1 MIAAQLP
8 EKGSNTE
15 NMQYKTGKSCMRLF
29 PEMIYEF
36 FFLSTL
42 KSSLFSLCCNS
53 RTMLALCL

>member
-8 EKGSNTE
+8 EKGSNIE
-15 NMQYKTGKSCMRLF
+15 NMQYQTGKSQVRLF
-29 PEMIYEF
+29 PEIVYEL
-36 FFLSTL
+36 FFLSAL